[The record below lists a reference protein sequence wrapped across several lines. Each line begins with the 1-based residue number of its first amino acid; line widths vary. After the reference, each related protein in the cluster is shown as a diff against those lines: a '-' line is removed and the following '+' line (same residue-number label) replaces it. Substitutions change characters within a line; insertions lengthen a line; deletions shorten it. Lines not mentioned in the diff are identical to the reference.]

1 MSGRALKLRIRENR
15 MARIGKVALIGLAA
29 LGLLYVVSWLQTPT
43 PAQRE
48 TLAKMSQAEPTPAG
62 SNAFVDAWT
71 IDYDLDAAE
80 RARIARADVARYDPT
95 RPQASSF
102 TPGVAEGKQSQDLAY
117 LDERLCVRDGG
128 SCLQRVQ
135 QQRASIQALLQPHA
149 GLLARTRAVLEKHDY
164 LASPFPP
171 GPGMPMLVQPVARG
185 SALIRTQAALDFDA
199 GRQGDALAATC
210 RLVDG
215 WRKWLRAPEFP
226 VDQMIGTAEIATTLE
241 LQASMLA
248 QMPADAP
255 RIAECDNM
263 RNLPVLEKSASCRVA
278 KGELRLQ
285 QVFVAFGDYAN
296 SDPSPA
302 RRQLHRA
309 LVRPENTLAA
319 AATELRPACEDA
331 FVESLRA
338 DVRVPSPTRFSM
350 WQLQCV
356 ANLAGC
362 LKLRA
367 PASLPTYQRQLQDYR
382 ARMKVMATLWWL
394 RDTAGDTRALADRL
408 ADRPQA
414 LRQGRPIELVDG
426 RLQIE
431 QFDRAGSL
439 VWSVPLPAGSR

>member
-1 MSGRALKLRIRENR
+1 
-15 MARIGKVALIGLAA
+15 MARIGKVASIGLAA

-43 PAQRE
+43 SAQRDA
-48 TLAKMSQAEPTPAG
+48 LVKMSQVEPAPAG

-71 IDYDLDAAE
+71 IEYDLEPAE
-80 RARIARADVARYDPT
+80 RERIARADIARYDPT
-95 RPQASSF
+95 RPQASRF
-102 TPGVAEGKQSQDLAY
+102 TPGVAKGMQRQDLAY
-117 LDERLCVRDGG
+117 LDERLCLRDGG
-128 SCLQRVQ
+128 SCLPRVQ
-135 QQRASIQALLQPHA
+135 QQRAAIQALLQPQG
-149 GLLARTRAVLEKHDY
+149 GLLMRTRAVLEKHDY

-171 GPGMPMLVQPVARG
+171 GPGMPMLMQPIARG

-226 VDQMIGTAEIATTLE
+226 FDQMMGTAEIATTLE

-248 QMPADAP
+248 LMPADGAP
-255 RIAECDNM
+255 ITACEHM
-263 RNLPVLEKSASCRVA
+263 RNLPVLEKSATCRVA
-278 KGELRLQ
+278 KGELRMQ

-309 LVRPENTLAA
+309 LVRPEHTLAA
-319 AATELRPACEDA
+319 TASVLSPACEDA
-331 FVESLRA
+331 FVETLQA
-338 DVRVPSPTRFSM
+338 DVRVPSSARFSFL
-350 WQLQCV
+350 QLQCV

-362 LKLRA
+362 MELRR
-367 PASLPTYQRQLQDYR
+367 PAALPTYQRQMQDYR
-382 ARMKVMATLWWL
+382 ARMKVVATLWWL
-394 RDTAGDTRALADRL
+394 RDTATDTRPVAERL
-408 ADRPQA
+408 PNRPAA

-431 QFDRAGSL
+431 QYDRAGSM
-439 VWSVPLPAGSR
+439 VWSVPLPAGLR

>member
-1 MSGRALKLRIRENR
+1 
-15 MARIGKVALIGLAA
+15 MARIGKVASIGLAA

-48 TLAKMSQAEPTPAG
+48 ALAAMRQPEPTPAG

-71 IDYDLDAAE
+71 IDYDLTAAE
-80 RARIARADVARYDPT
+80 RERIARADIARFDPT
-95 RPQASSF
+95 RPESIAF
-102 TPGVAEGKQSQDLAY
+102 TPGVATATQRQQPAY
-117 LDERLCVRDGG
+117 LDERLCLRDGG

-135 QQRASIQALLQPHA
+135 QQRAVVQALLQPHA
-149 GLLARTRAVLEKHDY
+149 GLLARTRAVLEAHDY

-171 GPGMPMLVQPVARG
+171 GPGMPFLIQPVARG
-185 SALIRTQAALDFDA
+185 SDLIRTQAALDFNA
-199 GRQGDALAATC
+199 GRQAEALAATC

-215 WRKWLRAPEFP
+215 WRKWLHASEFP
-226 VDQMIGTAEIATTLE
+226 IDQMIGATQVATTLE

-248 QMPADAP
+248 QMPSDAAP
-255 RIAECDNM
+255 IGACGNM
-263 RNLPVLEKSASCRVA
+263 RNVPVLEKSATCRVA
-278 KGELRLQ
+278 KGELRLR

-309 LVRPENTLAA
+309 LVRPENTV
-319 AATELRPACEDA
+319 AATASALSPACEDA
-331 FVESLRA
+331 FVDAMRS
-338 DVRVPSPTRFSM
+338 DIRVPSPPRFSLL
-350 WQLQCV
+350 QLQCV

-362 LKLRA
+362 QELHR

-394 RDTAGDTRALADRL
+394 RDTATDTRPVAERL
-408 ADRPQA
+408 PHRPEA
-414 LRQGRPIELVDG
+414 LRQGRPIALVDG

-431 QFDRAGSL
+431 QYDRAGSV